1 MPIIC
6 SNVPGNK
13 DLIKDNIDGFL
24 FKPKSYNSIYN
35 SMKRAMNLSPE
46 KINNMSLNLYN
57 KIKNKYN
64 EQIVIKK
71 YLKTIDNLKK

>member
-1 MPIIC
+1 
-6 SNVPGNK
+6 
-13 DLIKDNIDGFL
+13 
-24 FKPKSYNSIYN
+24 
-35 SMKRAMNLSPE
+35 MKRAMNLSPE